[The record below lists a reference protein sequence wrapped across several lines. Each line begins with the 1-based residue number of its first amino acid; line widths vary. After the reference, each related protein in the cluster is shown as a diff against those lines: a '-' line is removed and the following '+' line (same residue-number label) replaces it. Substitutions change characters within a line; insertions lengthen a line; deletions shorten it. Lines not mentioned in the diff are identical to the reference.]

1 MILIDAYYVN
11 IGGGKV
17 LLDYLIDSLVKNNIK
32 FNIIVD
38 ARYNIINDK
47 YQKNTYFTCSNSFR
61 RNFLLKSLTNK
72 NKYNSVF
79 LFNSIPPL
87 FKLKTKVYCYFHN
100 LNLLN
105 YGIKFFYLLL
115 FKKNIDEWIF
125 QTNKTKA
132 IFNELIDF
140 KKGHVFPF
148 FEEFIESKKKIIK
161 KTFFYPTSNH
171 DHKNNNILLKVFK
184 DISETNPDLRLYIT
198 LSFKN
203 REEFIAPNIIFLD
216 YVTKEKVSEMINKCN
231 YIVHPSL
238 KESFGLV
245 LIEAANK
252 NKIVLASDLPYV
264 TEIIKPSLTFKPDC
278 QKSIYDAIISTQT
291 KDFEGSKLKIK
302 NKIINLIK
310 LISNEI

>member
-1 MILIDAYYVN
+1 MILIDAYYIN

-17 LLDYLIDSLVKNNIK
+17 LLDYLIDSLVNKNIK
-32 FNIIVD
+32 FNLIVD
-38 ARYNIINDK
+38 ARNKNIIEKCQN
-47 YQKNTYFTCSNSFR
+47 NSYFICNNSFK
-61 RNFLLKSLTNK
+61 RNFLLKNLTNK

-105 YGIKFFYLLL
+105 YGVKFFYLLL
-115 FKKNIDEWIF
+115 FKNNVNEWIF
-125 QTNKTKA
+125 QTNKTKE

-140 KKGHVFPF
+140 KKGHVLPF
-148 FEEFIESKKKIIK
+148 FKEFKESKKKTNK
-161 KTFFYPTSNH
+161 NSFFYPTSNH
-171 DHKNNNILLKVFK
+171 NHKNNNILLKVFK
-184 DISETNPDLRLYIT
+184 DISKTNPDLSLYIT
-198 LSFKN
+198 LSNKN
-203 REEFIAPNIIFLD
+203 REEFTSPNITFLD
-216 YVTKEKVSEMINKCN
+216 YVTKEKVSEMINKYN
-231 YIVHPSL
+231 YIIHPSL

-252 NKIVLASDLPYV
+252 NKIVLASDLSYV

-291 KDFEGSKLKIK
+291 KNFEGSKLKIK
-302 NKIINLIK
+302 NKINYLIK